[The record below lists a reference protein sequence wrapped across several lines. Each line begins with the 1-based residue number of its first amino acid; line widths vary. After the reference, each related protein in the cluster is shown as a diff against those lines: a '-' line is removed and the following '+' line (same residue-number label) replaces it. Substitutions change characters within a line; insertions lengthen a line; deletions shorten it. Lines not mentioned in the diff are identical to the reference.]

1 MMRTQETL
9 KWIKGSDLAE
19 VLGLTVQRIGQL
31 AKDEVIVARS
41 QMDDEGHMS
50 RQYDLASSVQ
60 GYIKYM
66 MTASSKD
73 PKAEKREQEKAEAEI
88 KYKKAKAR
96 KAELEVG
103 ELEGK
108 MHRSEDVELV
118 VGDLISMMRGQLMAL
133 PGRLA
138 SRVVKLE
145 SVAKVIQVIQ
155 SEVYDTM
162 NRLADYQYSA
172 EAYAELVRSRE
183 GWNYDN
189 GIEKE

>member
-9 KWIKGSDLAE
+9 KWIKRSDLAE

-41 QMDDEGHMS
+41 QMDDEEHMS

-60 GYIKYM
+60 GYIKY
-66 MTASSKD
+66 
-73 PKAEKREQEKAEAEI
+73 
-88 KYKKAKAR
+88 KKAKAR
-96 KAELEVG
+96 KAELEVE

>member
-9 KWIKGSDLAE
+9 KWVKGSDLAE
-19 VLGLTVQRIGQL
+19 VLDLTVQRIGQL
-31 AKDEVIVARS
+31 AKDEVLVVRS
-41 QMDDEGHMS
+41 HQDDEGHML
-50 RQYDLASSVQ
+50 RQYDLALSVQ

-66 MTASSKD
+66 MTALSKD

-96 KAELEVG
+96 KAELEVE

-145 SVAKVIQVIQ
+145 SVAKIIQVIQ

>member
-9 KWIKGSDLAE
+9 KWVKGSDLAE
-19 VLGLTVQRIGQL
+19 VLDLTVQRIGQL
-31 AKDEVIVARS
+31 AKDEVLVVRS
-41 QMDDEGHMS
+41 HQDDEGHMS
-50 RQYDLASSVQ
+50 RQYDLALSVQ

-66 MTASSKD
+66 MTTSSKD
-73 PKAEKREQEKAEAEI
+73 PKTEKREQEKAEAEI

-96 KAELEVG
+96 KAELEVE